1 MASATSLAPRQPSAT
16 NDGADS
22 AFIIDNQRN
31 ACHSSI
37 MTRVTLEPPAD
48 EQFLRLP
55 TRIKNRVHGILE
67 RLQNWPAVSGAK
79 PMRGGLAGRYR
90 IRTGDY
96 RVLFR
101 VEKQEIVVE
110 RIGHRDGF
118 YEE

>member
-1 MASATSLAPRQPSAT
+1 
-16 NDGADS
+16 
-22 AFIIDNQRN
+22 
-31 ACHSSI
+31 
-37 MTRVTLEPPAD
+37 MTRVTLEAPAN

-55 TRIKNRVHGILE
+55 PRIKNRVRGILE

-90 IRTGDY
+90 MRTGDY

-101 VEKQEIVVE
+101 VEKQEIIVE